1 MTLSI
6 KQVAPLVPIW
16 DLLND
21 FGMDVGLVTNFPGEG
36 LVFTVKHGDAKTTD
50 YTCANMHEVI
60 LKASEA
66 HLRLIIESDMPD
78 EEHIEDEDGEIA
90 RMRYEEN
97 RAAEYAMREDM
108 QEPPDWLEALYE
120 D

>member
-6 KQVAPLVPIW
+6 RQVAPLVPIW
-16 DLLND
+16 DLLNE
-21 FGMDVGLVTNFPGEG
+21 FGVDVGLVTNFPGEG
-36 LVFTVKHGDAKTTD
+36 LVFTVKHGNDKTTD

-60 LKASEA
+60 LKATA
-66 HLRLIIESDMPD
+66 ARDDLAAYADMP

-108 QEPPDWLEALYE
+108 QEPPDWIEALYE